1 MASSGRD
8 DNSSQFFF
16 TLNRADELSGKHTLF
31 GKVREGER
39 ERERQTDETG
49 REIERVQRAG
59 AIHYMLYSYVSGCW
73 FNSLQHDPTQRCSHE
88 QRGPTY

>member
-31 GKVREGER
+31 GKVREGEGERGGWEER
-39 ERERQTDETG
+39 ERERKT
-49 REIERVQRAG
+49 ER
-59 AIHYMLYSYVSGCW
+59 
-73 FNSLQHDPTQRCSHE
+73 
-88 QRGPTY
+88 